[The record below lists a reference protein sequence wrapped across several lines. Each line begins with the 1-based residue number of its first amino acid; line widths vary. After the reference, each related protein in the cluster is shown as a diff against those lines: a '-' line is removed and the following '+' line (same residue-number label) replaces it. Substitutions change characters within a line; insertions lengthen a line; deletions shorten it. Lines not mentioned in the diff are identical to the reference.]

1 MAEDKDYLEQEEEN
15 KEDYENVCFICRR
28 PESKAGK
35 MIDIPGG
42 IHAPASPGVPHYSLR
57 KAPLLRSRACG
68 RRQES
73 ACRSNRWNQEL
84 LYSSFLYLY
93 SR

>member
-42 IHAPASPGVPHYSLR
+42 IHV
-57 KAPLLRSRACG
+57 CMDCM
-68 RRQES
+68 RRV
-73 ACRSNRWNQEL
+73 L
-84 LYSSFLYLY
+84 IL
-93 SR
+93 

>member
-42 IHAPASPGVPHYSLR
+42 IHVCMT
-57 KAPLLRSRACG
+57 RSMG
-68 RRQES
+68 PES
-73 ACRSNRWNQEL
+73 TVM
-84 LYSSFLYLY
+84 YIMH
-93 SR
+93 

>member
-35 MIDIPGG
+35 MN
-42 IHAPASPGVPHYSLR
+42 
-57 KAPLLRSRACG
+57 SRLHG
-68 RRQES
+68 
-73 ACRSNRWNQEL
+73 
-84 LYSSFLYLY
+84 LYAEEF
-93 SR
+93 